1 MRFFLIFDCDSGLPT
16 GFLLCLLLPGRCP
29 WYHEASVP
37 AIAQFVELSRREWDT
52 IICLYH
58 VSGTSHMRGSM
69 PAHATRGT
77 DSAPSEEF
85 SPHSCRFFLQA
96 GLGGRYHPL
105 LLSYF
110 LEKTHP
116 RLELGQSRLSRKI
129 QLTDRTRRL
138 LKKNQWYNIVHR
150 QHSESVRQ
158 LPPATF
164 APVRRGVFRTG

>member
-1 MRFFLIFDCDSGLPT
+1 MPL
-16 GFLLCLLLPGRCP
+16 
-29 WYHEASVP
+29 VP
-37 AIAQFVELSRREWDT
+37 RGIGTCHRAVCGAEQARMGHDHRSTMWPAVSRA
-52 IICLYH
+52 H
-58 VSGTSHMRGSM
+58 HMRGSM